1 MGYLGAVGPAYDPT
15 RATVPQL
22 DAERFNGDNSTVA
35 FTLLRQVVSP
45 TDVDVFVE
53 NVRQEPI
60 VAYSIN
66 STTLTFTEAPQTG
79 TNNIYVIYRGSG
91 VSNYAF
97 VPDGSISYAKLAN
110 NIRQFSVDNFSAN
123 GTGTTFTLSETPATA
138 NTVMVAI
145 DGVVQTPPSNYSVSG
160 TTLILTSAPAAS
172 ANVTVRH
179 LGFRTT
185 ATVTALSASS
195 VTATELAAG
204 SVTNAK
210 LAGSITSDKIS
221 TVNGSSLIANTIPVN
236 TVSGNVIVANTMSN
250 SAFTTGSI
258 EAYMRAQSLDFGL
271 RNRIING
278 DMRIDQR
285 NVGANTTPTDNAY
298 TLDRWHTQVSQT
310 AKMTI
315 QKMDSANSSATG
327 YEANSAPAGFAN
339 SLKVT
344 SLSGYSV
351 GASDYFAVDQCIE
364 AFNLIDLNWGT
375 ANAKSVTL
383 SFWVKSSLTGTFG
396 GSVTNGA
403 FNRSYPFTYTIVAA
417 NTWEQKFV
425 VIPGDTTGTY
435 GTTNGRG
442 IYVQFGLGA
451 GSTYGGTAGSWSAN
465 GYVSATG
472 GTSVVGTN
480 AATWYITGVQL
491 EEGSQATPFEY
502 RHYGTEL
509 QLCQRYYQKWVYTLN
524 SNMAALGLCTSTSSV
539 VANFPLYFP
548 MRTEPTVT
556 IPTSGTGS
564 GQWGFLTSGGTY
576 PGTIG
581 TITADKIETFSFRLQ
596 NSGSTSAFTQGNACW
611 LYPNNGNPTVT
622 ASAEL

>member
-15 RATVPQL
+15 RASVPQF

-45 TDVDVFVE
+45 TDVEVFVE

-60 VAYSIN
+60 VAYSIVN
-66 STTLTFTEAPQTG
+66 GTTLTFTEAPQSG
-79 TNNIYVIYRGSG
+79 TNNIYVIYRGAG
-91 VSNYAF
+91 ISNYAF

-110 NIRQFSVDNFSAN
+110 NIRQFNVDNFSAN
-123 GTGTTFTLSETPATA
+123 GSGTTFTLSETPATA

-195 VTATELAAG
+195 VTATELASG

-221 TVNGSSLIANTIPVN
+221 TVNGASLLANTIPVN

-258 EAYMRAQSLDFGL
+258 EAYMRANSLDFGL

-285 NVGANTTPTDNAY
+285 GNNASVTISTGGAY
-298 TLDRWHTQVSQT
+298 TLDRWFAYDRQAGS
-310 AKMTI
+310 KMTV
-315 QKMDSANSSATG
+315 QKDSSANTV
-327 YEANSAPAGFAN
+327 AGFSS

-344 SLSGYSV
+344 SLSSYSV
-351 GASDYFAVDQCIE
+351 AAGDIFYVLQGIE
-364 AFNLIDLNWGT
+364 GFNWSDLNFGT
-375 ANAKSVTL
+375 ANAKAITI
-383 SFWVKSSLTGTFG
+383 SFWVRSSLTGTFG
-396 GSVTNGA
+396 GSVANNA
-403 FNRSYPFTYTIVAA
+403 SNRCYPFNYTIIAA
-417 NTWEQKFV
+417 NTWEQKF
-425 VIPGDTTGTY
+425 ITIAGDTTGTWE
-435 GTTNGRG
+435 TTNSCG
-442 IYVQFGLGA
+442 IQVIFGLGV
-451 GSTYGGTAGSWSAN
+451 GTTFSGTAGAWTSSNHIAP
-465 GYVSATG
+465 TG
-472 GTSVVGTN
+472 STSVVGTN
-480 AATWYITGVQL
+480 AATWYITGVQV

-502 RHYGTEL
+502 RHYGQEL
-509 QLCQRYYQKWVYTLN
+509 QLCQRYYQ
-524 SNMAALGLCTSTSSV
+524 NMNNPSGAGNGIFGSGYVDGSTQGRAYLAFKV
-539 VANFPLYFP
+539 T
-548 MRTEPTVT
+548 MRTSPTVVG
-556 IPTSGTGS
+556 TSLYIQNNQVAGP
-564 GQWGFLTSGGTY
+564 QTSFSTY
-576 PGTIG
+576 
-581 TITADKIETFSFRLQ
+581 KISPD
-596 NSGSTSAFTQGNACW
+596 SVAYIVTSAGAGMTQGQGC
-611 LYPNNGNPTVT
+611 LIVDNNSASASITL
-622 ASAEL
+622 SAEL

>member
-35 FTLLRQVVSP
+35 FTLLRQVISP

-221 TVNGSSLIANTIPVN
+221 TVNGSSLLANTIPVN
-236 TVSGNVIVANTMSN
+236 TVSGNVIVANTVSN
-250 SAFTTGSI
+250 SAFTTGAI
-258 EAYMRAQSLDFGL
+258 EAYMRANNLDFGL
-271 RNRIING
+271 RNRVING

-285 NVGANTTPTDNAY
+285 NVGAAVTITNTSDTTY
-298 TLDRWHTQVSQT
+298 TLDRMGAYGSQASKFT
-310 AKMTI
+310 V
-315 QKMDSANSSATG
+315 QQDSSANTV
-327 YEANSAPAGFAN
+327 AGFTN

-344 SLSGYSV
+344 SLSGYSITSTDDFDV
-351 GASDYFAVDQCIE
+351 RHVVEGLNVA
-364 AFNLIDLNWGT
+364 DLNWGT

-383 SFWVKSSLTGTFG
+383 SFYVRSSLTGTFG
-396 GSVTNGA
+396 GSFANSA
-403 FNRSYPFTYTIVAA
+403 INRSYPFTYTIIAA
-417 NTWEQKFV
+417 NTWEQKFITV
-425 VIPGDTTGTY
+425 AGDTTGTWL
-435 GTTNGRG
+435 TTNGRG
-442 IYVQFGLGA
+442 IQVFFGLGV
-451 GSTYGGTAGSWSAN
+451 GSTYSGTAGAWA
-465 GYVSATG
+465 GATYVSATG
-472 GTSVVGTN
+472 ATSVVGTN
-480 AATWYITGVQL
+480 AATWYVTGVQL

-502 RHYGTEL
+502 RHFTTEL
-509 QLCQRYYQKWVYTLN
+509 QLCQRYFQKSYRPEVVPGTALPTDYDGQGAQFSGPTIINANIFGGAVSFPVSMRTSATIKTYDCAGTIDKLSSL
-524 SNMAALGLCTSTSSV
+524 SNGGAITNGVNANLANAGTNLVNFRLYNVANYGFV
-539 VANFPLYFP
+539 VA
-548 MRTEPTVT
+548 
-556 IPTSGTGS
+556 
-564 GQWGFLTSGGTY
+564 W
-576 PGTIG
+576 
-581 TITADKIETFSFRLQ
+581 
-596 NSGSTSAFTQGNACW
+596 
-611 LYPNNGNPTVT
+611 T